1 MFSLRLEFAIGGH
14 SLSVVSCKKPIINDY
29 K

>member
-1 MFSLRLEFAIGGH
+1 VFSLSLEFAIGGH
-14 SLSVVSCKKPIINDY
+14 SLSVNSCKKPTINDY